1 MPLHPRRPL
10 LRVTTVQ
17 GTTIVR
23 VAIDDLGEDSVHT
36 VGEQLSRL
44 VEGLDQP
51 DLVVDMEEVRFLTS
65 TALGKLLALHK
76 RVRTAGGRLTLTG
89 VAAPVY
95 EVFRVTRLHEVLDV
109 RPRLAS

>member
-1 MPLHPRRPL
+1 MLLQPRRPL
-10 LRVTTVQ
+10 LHVTAVRK
-17 GTTIVR
+17 TTIAR
-23 VAIDDLGEDSVHT
+23 VVTDDLGEDAVHA

-44 VEGLDQP
+44 VEGLDP
-51 DLVVDMEEVRFLTS
+51 LDLVVDLEDVRFLTS

-76 RVRTAGGRLTLTG
+76 RLRAAGGRLRLTG
-89 VAAPVY
+89 VGDPVY